1 MTQSIPQDVD
11 RGDLTASRFFT
22 LGRVGVE
29 LVGGSDDG
37 DSLAT
42 QTKQL
47 AVLAYLC
54 VARPR
59 GMRQRDDVAAM
70 FWPEQSQDRA
80 RAALRGAIHKL
91 RRALGADVLVGVGDE
106 KIGIDAARV
115 WCDATAIEDAVQ
127 ATDFELAL
135 LLYCGDFLQG
145 FYVADAPEFEAWVD
159 RERARLRGLGRDAA
173 VACTRGR
180 YASGKKESAL
190 AAARAALEI
199 DPYHEPSLRMA
210 LQLMAE
216 LGDRAGAL
224 VEADRFEARI
234 GADLGAVLA
243 PETRDLVQ
251 RLRAGLTIEPLE
263 PPPAGKPATRR
274 AATPS
279 KREPAIPA
287 AGEAKKRRSWRPA
300 VAATLLAVAGV
311 TAAAV
316 ARRASNASPLA
327 PDIGKPVTSVYLGR
341 FESLP
346 PNDSTARFL
355 SLMAAD
361 WIGRGLSSDGGPHIA
376 LATGRAL
383 GRDSA
388 LAEAARLG
396 AQLAVVGRVYRDGTQ
411 LVVGSELV
419 RVAGGT
425 VVRSHPAVPVVETA
439 LVAGADSI
447 RRIVMASVATAT
459 DMPWGREA
467 VNPHLPSY
475 EAYRA
480 YLGAREAEKA
490 RDLPRAIAL
499 FERATELDSGFT
511 DALRWLIGMRSAT
524 GNWSVA
530 DSMLTVLE
538 RRNRTEPRVVRLTD
552 AVLRTRM
559 GGGDKYEALQP
570 LYAELGVAKTAPF
583 RVYEEG
589 NALLWA
595 RRIREAQTVFLSNP
609 DAGSPTTG
617 IYSYWIGLGHTYHEL
632 GDYQG
637 ELDVARRG
645 LKVFPAHLG
654 MRGEEARALTALGDP
669 VEVGQVLDAV
679 SKAPPGPG
687 TWTASSVYSIA
698 AREARAHGLPAV
710 EEDARRRTVAWA
722 ASLTRRERENET
734 LFFGVSALL
743 YGVAAWPELIAQS
756 DLKLAGDSVTMVWH
770 GNRGIAAAMVGDT
783 ARARREDAWLAGLTD
798 AALRRGLSRGPPAA
812 DRAYLRGL
820 IAGAL
825 GDKSRAIE
833 LLREAVSRG
842 WSIDVEFHTDPII
855 GRFVD
860 DPAVKD
866 LMAIR

>member
-1 MTQSIPQDVD
+1 VTQSIPQDVD

-29 LVGGSDDG
+29 MSGANEDG
-37 DSLAT
+37 DALAT

-59 GMRQRDDVAAM
+59 GMRQRDDVATM
-70 FWPEQSQDRA
+70 FWPELSQDRA

-91 RRALGADVLVGVGDE
+91 RRALGADALVGVGDE
-106 KIGIDAARV
+106 KIGVDTTRI
-115 WCDATAIEDAVQ
+115 WCDATAIEEAVE

-135 LLYCGDFLQG
+135 LLYSGDFLQG
-145 FYVADAPEFEAWVD
+145 VYVADTPEFEAWVE
-159 RERARLRGLGRDAA
+159 RERTRLRAIGRDAA
-173 VACTRGR
+173 IACVRGR
-180 YASGKKESAL
+180 YGSGKKESAL

-199 DPYHEPSLRMA
+199 DPYHDPSLR
-210 LQLMAE
+210 LVIQLMTE
-216 LGDRAGAL
+216 LGDRSGAL
-224 VEADRFEARI
+224 VESDRFESQI

-263 PPPAGKPATRR
+263 APRAPQPAGRR
-274 AATPS
+274 PKTPD
-279 KREPAIPA
+279 KREPAAAPPA
-287 AGEAKKRRSWRPA
+287 APRERRLWRPA
-300 VAATLLAVAGV
+300 IVAAVLVVAGV
-311 TAAAV
+311 SAAV
-316 ARRASNASPLA
+316 MRRGGGSPTEPNAS
-327 PDIGKPVTSVYLGR
+327 KPETSIYLGR

-346 PNDSTARFL
+346 PNDSTARLL
-355 SLMAAD
+355 SLMASD
-361 WIGRGLSSDGGPHIA
+361 WIGRGLSSEGGPRIK
-376 LATGRAL
+376 LTTGRAL

-388 LAEAARLG
+388 LAEAASTG
-396 AQLAVVGRVYRDGTQ
+396 AELAVVGRVYRDGAK

-419 RVAGGT
+419 RVNGGA
-425 VVRSHPAVPVVETA
+425 VVRSHPAVPVAETA
-439 LVAGADSI
+439 LVVGADSL
-447 RRIVMASVATAT
+447 RRLVMSSVATAV
-459 DMPWGREA
+459 DLPGWGRET

-480 YLGAREAEKA
+480 YVGAREATKA
-490 RDLPRAIAL
+490 RDIPRAIAL

-511 DALRWLIGMRSAT
+511 DALRWLIAMRSAT
-524 GNWSVA
+524 GHWSVA

-538 RRNRTEPRVVRLTD
+538 RRNRAEPRAVQLSD
-552 AVLRTRM
+552 AVLRARL

-570 LYAELGVAKTAPF
+570 LYVELGVPKSAEV

-589 NALLWA
+589 SGLLFA
-595 RRIREAQTVFLSNP
+595 RRVREAQRVLLSNP
-609 DAGSPTTG
+609 AAGSRRTG
-617 IYSYWIGLGHTYHEL
+617 IYSYWITLGQVYHEL

-645 LKVFPAHLG
+645 LEEFPAHLG
-654 MRGEEARALTALGDP
+654 MRGEEVRALAALGRS
-669 VEVGQVLDAV
+669 VEVGPVLDAV
-679 SKAPPGPG
+679 AMAPRGPG
-687 TWTASSVYSIA
+687 TWSAGSVYAIA

-710 EEDARRRTVAWA
+710 EAEARRRMIAWA
-722 ASLTRRERENET
+722 SSRTRQERENET

-743 YGVAAWPELIAQS
+743 YGAAAWPELAAQS
-756 DLKLAGDSVTMVWH
+756 DLRLAGDSVTMVWH

-798 AALRRGLSRGPPAA
+798 AQLRRGLSRGPPVA
-812 DRAYLRGL
+812 DRALLRGL

-825 GDKSRAIE
+825 GDKRRAID

-842 WSIDVEFHTDPII
+842 CVVDVELHTDPII
-855 GRFVD
+855 GRFAD
-860 DPAVKD
+860 EPAVKD